1 MLTFSWLYLSIK
13 KNLFQ
18 ILKILQKINFSKTG
32 KYPIVI
38 CMNTFYIE
46 KNTGKTT
53 VFQLKNASF
62 QLVQEFPASE
72 QNACGQYIK
81 TLPPAQIFTAN
92 HINSFDFWLNI
103 NTSHNPLDWIEKD
116 KNSFTFDYRLA
127 LLAAALAHPKI
138 CERNFQEGITL
149 IIEHDLNFFSA
160 LIYKNNVYG
169 AFEHTLTNLTPELLK
184 KDLEEFRFGWL
195 PHEEVIRQKGACSV
209 IKNPPT
215 EAEGFHPT
223 FIVCEHPEFFTG
235 LGRFITIENI
245 KETMVQTL
253 QSIS

>member
-1 MLTFSWLYLSIK
+1 
-13 KNLFQ
+13 
-18 ILKILQKINFSKTG
+18 
-32 KYPIVI
+32 
-38 CMNTFYIE
+38 MNTLYIE
-46 KNTGKTT
+46 KHTEKTSI
-53 VFQLKNASF
+53 FKFENSSF
-62 QLVQEFPASE
+62 QFVQEFSNSDS
-72 QNACGQYIK
+72 NAYTKYINEFS
-81 TLPPAQIFTAN
+81 PAQIFSATHTDN
-92 HINSFDFWLNI
+92 FDFWLNI
-103 NTSHNPLDWIEKD
+103 NTSHNPLDWIKKN
-116 KNSFTFDYRLA
+116 KNSFIFDNRLELLMSA
-127 LLAAALAHPKI
+127 LSHPKI
-138 CERNFQEGITL
+138 NNRIFQEGITL
-149 IIEHDLNFFSA
+149 IIENNFRFFSA
-160 LIYKNNVYG
+160 LLYKNAIYG
-169 AFEHTLTNLTPELLK
+169 AFEHTLTELNPEILK